1 MMKLDVKWLGFAF
14 GIVWA
19 AGVLLLGIAAM
30 NGYAED
36 MVVILSSMYMWYA
49 ASVTGILIGALWAFV
64 DGFICWALIAWIYN
78 RCSMMK

>member
-19 AGVLLLGIAAM
+19 VGVLLLGIAAM

-36 MVVILSSMYMWYA
+36 MVVLLSSMYMWYA
-49 ASVTGILIGALWAFV
+49 ASATGILIGALWAFV
-64 DGFICWALIAWIYN
+64 DGFIGWALIAWIYN
-78 RCSMMK
+78 RCSMSK